1 LKKALYEL
9 KQAPRAW
16 HSKLLGK
23 LIELRFSTSA
33 VGASP
38 FVFKQGKI
46 TVYMLI
52 YVDGIIIA
60 SSSESAT
67 EKLI

>member
-1 LKKALYEL
+1 LKKAPYEL
-9 KQAPRAW
+9 KQAPRSW
-16 HSKLLGK
+16 HSKLSGK

-33 VGASP
+33 IDASP
-38 FVFKQGKI
+38 LVFKQGKI